1 MDIASDTRRSSAG
14 ATEPRTAYLR
24 VLAWSFALFSSIR
37 VVAYVPTLWAIQTS
51 GDASQHSLWTWIT
64 WTGANA
70 TMAAWLFEQNRQRM
84 DRAMVVSLCNAAMC
98 LCTTLLIV
106 FYRW

>member
-1 MDIASDTRRSSAG
+1 MDIASDTRRSSAR

-24 VLAWSFALFSSIR
+24 VLAWSFTPFSSIR
-37 VVAYVPTLWAIQTS
+37 VVAYVPTLCAIQPG

-70 TMAAWLFEQNRQRM
+70 TMAAWLFEQNMQRM
-84 DRAMVVSLCNAAMC
+84 DRATVVSLCNGAMC
-98 LCTTLLIV
+98 LCTALLIAH
-106 FYRW
+106 